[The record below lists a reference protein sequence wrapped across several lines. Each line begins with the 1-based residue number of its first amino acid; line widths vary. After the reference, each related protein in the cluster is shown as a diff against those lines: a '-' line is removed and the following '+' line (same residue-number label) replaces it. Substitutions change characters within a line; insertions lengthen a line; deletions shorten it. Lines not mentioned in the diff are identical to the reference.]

1 MKKIIVALEGIDGAG
16 KSSVI
21 NFITNKYKNKVIIY
35 SRTKKGKIID
45 RIVTCGLL
53 RKYHIFQVVI
63 YFILSHFNFLK
74 YKMKYKDEDII
85 IMDRCFLSNICY
97 FYPSSL
103 QNKRIFDFF
112 MFFEPK
118 LFPQKIF
125 ILDVDPIIAQSRDL
139 YKKDL
144 QWLNDARVNY
154 LNAQN
159 SNYLMNYDIEIID
172 RRLSL
177 KTKAN
182 IVSNYIERVLKDDN

>member
-1 MKKIIVALEGIDGAG
+1 
-16 KSSVI
+16 
-21 NFITNKYKNKVIIY
+21 
-35 SRTKKGKIID
+35 
-45 RIVTCGLL
+45 
-53 RKYHIFQVVI
+53 
-63 YFILSHFNFLK
+63 
-74 YKMKYKDEDII
+74 MKYKDEDII